1 MKKILYVV
9 LDGLGDIPNKELGG
23 KTPLEAAQTPV
34 MDSLALKAKSG
45 VVYTVGKGI
54 APESDVAV
62 ISILGYDAAKYYTG
76 RGPLE
81 SYAEGLDMKD
91 GDLAYRV
98 NFATLGEG
106 KNIKDRRVG
115 RNLSSEEATLLAKDV
130 NEKVKLTSR
139 KATFQFKNTIGHRG
153 ILVIKSQAGP
163 LSGEV
168 TNTDPAYER
177 EGVFGVAKEKFEKV
191 VQVAKPTPGHE
202 NDKAAL
208 AAAALTN
215 EFLEKSTKVLNESEV
230 NKKRVSEGKLPG
242 NLILTRDAGD
252 RLPKFPKLTEL
263 FNVRFGSLVEMPV
276 EKGIALLTGM
286 EIINIP
292 IPTGRPEHDYPLRVE
307 KLLEAI
313 QKFDGLYIHLKGP
326 DEPAHDGKAELKKE
340 SIEAI
345 DKYFFEGLIP
355 KIDLGNTIIAIT
367 ADHSTPCPIKAH
379 SDDPVPFIICG
390 GNLQSDGTPSFSE
403 SSCYKGSLGILKGTD
418 IMPLLVKSAK

>member
-1 MKKILYVV
+1 MKKILYIV
-9 LDGLGDIPNKELGG
+9 LDGLGDRPNKELGG
-23 KTPLEAAQTPV
+23 KTPLEAAATPI
-34 MDSLALKAKSG
+34 MDSLAKKAKSG
-45 VVYTVGKGI
+45 VVYTVGKNI

-81 SYAEGLDMKD
+81 SYAEGLDIKD

-115 RNLSSEEATLLAKDV
+115 RNLTSEEATLLAKDV
-130 NEKVKLTSR
+130 NEKVKLTSC

-153 ILVIKSQAGP
+153 ILVIKSQEGP

-168 TNTDPAYER
+168 TNTDPAYEK

-191 VQVAKPTPGHE
+191 VQEAKPTSGHE
-202 NDKAAL
+202 NDKAAIS
-208 AAAALTN
+208 AAKLTN

-230 NKKRVSEGKLPG
+230 NKKRIKGGKLPG

-252 RLPKFPKLTEL
+252 KLPKFPKLYEL
-263 FNVRFGSLVEMPV
+263 FKVKFGSLVEMPV

-286 EIINIP
+286 EIVQIP
-292 IPTGRPEHDYPLRVE
+292 IPTGKPEHDYPLRVE
-307 KLLEAI
+307 KTLEAI
-313 QKFDGLYIHLKGP
+313 KKYDGLYIHLKGP
-326 DEPAHDGKAELKKE
+326 DEPAHDGKCELKKK

-345 DKYFFEGLIP
+345 DKYFFKELIP
-355 KIDLGNTIIAIT
+355 KIDLSNTIIAVT

-379 SDDPVPFIICG
+379 SDDPVPFIVCG
-390 GNLQSDGTPSFSE
+390 GGIQPDGTPDFSE
-403 SSCYKGSLGILKGTD
+403 ASCQKGSLGTLNGTA
-418 IMPLLVKSAK
+418 IMPLLVNSAK